1 MSAYA
6 FGYAR
11 EPATGSFSCMLW
23 HKKSPAT
30 KGTRH
35 ITRGTT
41 LIPAKY
47 FCGHSLLRNVHH
59 TAFSTA
65 ISRTQL
71 TREIH
76 LPSEPKGTF
85 SLLIPS
91 LYRKMAHYL
100 HGHCLYLII
109 PNYCIIW
116 IRVVKSEFYPCSISR
131 KIIFTSPPSS
141 KIYIQKYSHNMINT
155 IVVRLPYIDENPL
168 KISR

>member
-23 HKKSPAT
+23 HKKSPAP

-59 TAFSTA
+59 TAFSTF

-71 TREIH
+71 AREIH
-76 LPSEPKGTF
+76 SPSEPKGTF

-116 IRVVKSEFYPCSISR
+116 IRVVKSEILPLLHI
-131 KIIFTSPPSS
+131 PQNH
-141 KIYIQKYSHNMINT
+141 IYFSAQQ
-155 IVVRLPYIDENPL
+155 
-168 KISR
+168 